1 MQWQCY
7 CCVASRKSVQYKVDN
22 KTKIKA
28 DIVFFLLFSK
38 NSKKKKGMASK
49 YIQISAKRK
58 ERKVQCK

>member
-28 DIVFFLLFSK
+28 DIVFFFIIFQKLQKEERDGFK
-38 NSKKKKGMASK
+38 VYPDFREEEGTK
-49 YIQISAKRK
+49 ISM
-58 ERKVQCK
+58 